1 MAKKEEKETA
11 IWFNLNGGGFSAQ
24 PGNSHVDGRRHL
36 VFKVVGHSDNLG
48 LILKDSIKNLFF
60 TQCIFRCL
68 VDHFGVM
75 LLSGAIYFRK

>member
-1 MAKKEEKETA
+1 MVQLKWGRVQCTA
-11 IWFNLNGGGFSAQ
+11 RKQSYGRQEALSVQTMDFN
-24 PGNSHVDGRRHL
+24 
-36 VFKVVGHSDNLG
+36 VVGHSDNLSG

-75 LLSGAIYFRK
+75 LLSGDIYFRK